1 MRIITRL
8 IALMLVLA
16 ILPVPAAV
24 AEEALRGYD
33 QQAGYVYVTLGT
45 FPQTADGTRQPIVW
59 RVLQVQDGRAYL
71 LSEYVLE
78 ARRVH
83 GDSREYAND
92 ITAGNPGFDGD
103 FTQTEMHQYL
113 NGKFMQSFTAG
124 ERALLVQDEEWGYF
138 TLLSAEEMKDAALGF
153 ASDRDRKAWG
163 TEYALEQG
171 LLVYGSA
178 YGYNSPYW
186 TRNQSS
192 SNAQC
197 VRCTKAKGELGYYS
211 VTAVDQGMRPAC
223 WLDMSSVVILSGDG
237 TLEDPYVLQ
246 TNEPAEEPVPE
257 TTEEPAAEPAA
268 EGNGYKT
275 ITITFA
281 GDVTLGGE
289 DYLRN
294 DPASFA
300 SVYAQNG
307 PEYFL
312 ANFADFFAED
322 DLTIVNLEGVLTDN
336 DALRPEDKGNG
347 TESGSGYWF
356 RGSTEYVQVLTAAS
370 VEAVSLA
377 NNHTLDYGPVGLRD
391 TIATL
396 DAAGVEWFGTR
407 DKHKDETEKF
417 FFYEKDG
424 VTIAFIGLYWQ
435 DYQKGNPDGCGAWLS
450 EQISYLK
457 ESGQADAVV
466 AVFHGGQEYGRHR
479 TRPQTVFTAMALK
492 AGADLVICHH
502 AHVVLGM
509 DVIDNRTA
517 IYSLGNFCFGGN
529 RNAYQLT
536 PKKKTTV
543 QDAAP
548 ALVVRA
554 VLTFDNDGTYLGQQI
569 SLYPVQTTS
578 VDRNGGNEQPNDYQP
593 KFVTGPLAARVLHLL
608 QVDMYYDLQDRVNK
622 ELKTFVVAEEKKLD
636 AMDTSEGMACITLP
650 YLPAEGE

>member
-16 ILPVPAAV
+16 MLPVPAAV